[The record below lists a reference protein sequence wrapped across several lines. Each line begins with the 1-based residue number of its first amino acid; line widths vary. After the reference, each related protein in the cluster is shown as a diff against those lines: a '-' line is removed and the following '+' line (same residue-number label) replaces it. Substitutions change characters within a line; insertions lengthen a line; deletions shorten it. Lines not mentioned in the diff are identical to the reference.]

1 MRIAACGQEMVLG
14 GCFGFGGCAISLR
27 SIRTAFG
34 AISLRSIR
42 RFAPGYGSPP
52 FLAAARIRWANA
64 SVVLLA
70 SLVDFPIL
78 VC

>member
-42 RFAPGYGSPP
+42 LASELSASPIRPLVPGYV
-52 FLAAARIRWANA
+52 LAAIPGGCAHT
-64 SVVLLA
+64 LGE
-70 SLVDFPIL
+70 
-78 VC
+78 C